1 MDKVLYT
8 IKNRFLG
15 YDAGYNNLGTIKTCF
30 EDPNA
35 FVSGQGMNFK
45 DLIIREYYIHVI
57 NKINIKR
64 NVKKQAIDIRMNK

>member
-8 IKNRFLG
+8 IKNIFLG
-15 YDAGYNNLGTIKTCF
+15 YDACYNILGTIETCF

-45 DLIIREYYIHVI
+45 DFIIREYYIHVI
-57 NKINIKR
+57 DKINIKR
-64 NVKKQAIDIRMNK
+64 NVKNKQLIF